1 MVALRFETKRVVFK
15 LNMRPLQLT
24 HAKTGALRFVTMVSR
39 VGREVLIILLDKVH
53 LTTVQRVTN

>member
-24 HAKTGALRFVTMVSR
+24 HAKMGALKSVTTASR
-39 VGREVLIILLDKVH
+39 VGREALIILLGKVH